1 MKKTVIKIVATVVIL
16 TGAIGAVAL
25 NDPGTGGR
33 EEATAVVK
41 K

>member
-1 MKKTVIKIVATVVIL
+1 MKKTVIKVVATVAIL

-33 EEATAVVK
+33 EEASEVVGK
-41 K
+41 